1 VKNRAKIIVNKVLSK
16 EEGNDTF
23 NRLNSSANRF
33 LGANLVHLGNIAE
46 DKKLVQAVRMQ
57 RPVVLSFPKSEVSE
71 NIEAI
76 AKGLEGISYNKGN
89 SIQGIFKKM
98 LNIFS

>member
-1 VKNRAKIIVNKVLSK
+1 MIHLIDLIV
-16 EEGNDTF
+16 
-23 NRLNSSANRF
+23 
-33 LGANLVHLGNIAE
+33 
-46 DKKLVQAVRMQ
+46 QQ

-71 NIEAI
+71 NIESI

>member
-1 VKNRAKIIVNKVLSK
+1 M
-16 EEGNDTF
+16 
-23 NRLNSSANRF
+23 
-33 LGANLVHLGNIAE
+33 HLGNIAE

-76 AKGLEGISYNKGN
+76 AKELEGISYNKGN